1 MDVVNIFQEEPKKI
15 KKKKATPIILVIL
28 IILFLVTTISSKYIS
43 NITGNVNNTTTKSSI
58 ISGYET
64 DAKMTEAISKIYDA
78 VICIEVYNNRQ
89 NLISTGTG
97 FVYKQDNLN
106 GYIITNSHVIKGGYS
121 IKGLLSNNKTVDLTL
136 ISSDELLDLAVLKI
150 NKESVLKVAVLGN
163 SENMELGNTVFAVG
177 SPMGS
182 AYAGTVTKGII
193 AGKDRMVETGST
205 GIIVKVIQ
213 TDAAINPGNS
223 GGPLVN
229 LNGEVIGITS
239 LKLVDTNIE
248 GMGFAIPI
256 EDVTKYLT
264 KLEEKEKI
272 TRPLLGI
279 KLLDLTDTYYLEQN
293 RITIDSSIKNGVVVQ
308 SVEHNYPAY
317 KAGIIKGDVIIKIDG
332 INTNTVSEFRYHL
345 YKYVVGETIK
355 ITYIRGTTQKTIDIN
370 LSMSQ

>member
-1 MDVVNIFQEEPKKI
+1 MDTTNILQEKPKKI
-15 KKKKATPIILVIL
+15 KKKNKTPIILAIL
-28 IILFLVTTISSKYIS
+28 IILFLVTTLSNKYIN
-43 NITGNVNNTTTKSSI
+43 NIMGDVNKTTTSSAS
-58 ISGYET
+58 ISGYESE
-64 DAKMTEAISKIYDA
+64 AQMTEAIAKIYNA
-78 VICIEVYNNRQ
+78 VLCIEVYNSRQ

-97 FVYKQDNLN
+97 FIYKQDNLN
-106 GYIITNSHVIKGGYS
+106 GYVITNNHVIKNGVS

-150 NKESVLKVAVLGN
+150 SKENVLKVATLGN
-163 SENMELGNTVFAVG
+163 STNMELGNTVFAVG

-193 AGKDRMVETGST
+193 AGKDRMVETSET
-205 GIIVKVIQ
+205 GTIVKVIQ

-229 LNGEVIGITS
+229 LSGEVIGITS

-256 EDVTKYLT
+256 EDITKYLT
-264 KLEEKEKI
+264 KLENKEKI
-272 TRPLLGI
+272 LRPLLGL

-293 RITIDSSIKNGVVVQ
+293 NIIIDNSVKNGVVVQ